1 MSKNTAKSVEK
12 KPGKMKKII
21 MVGGGGVALLAAGIG
36 GGAYFSGSFAAGE
49 KEDPNKPKLVVRSE
63 EPEEESSGEGG
74 EAKEPVAKV
83 GTVSVPNDRFRVD
96 PRKYEATYFT
106 LDQAFTSNLAD
117 GNGFVQVGLSLS
129 TYYDSK
135 VINNIKR
142 QMVPVRSAI
151 LLVLSQQDAAH
162 LSTPEGKAAL
172 QKSITDAINE
182 VLRQKEGFG
191 GVDNVYFTNLVI
203 Q

>member
-1 MSKNTAKSVEK
+1 MSKNAAKPAEK
-12 KPGKMKKII
+12 KPGKMKKMI
-21 MVGGGGVALLAAGIG
+21 MLGGGGAALLAAGIG
-36 GGAYFSGSFAAGE
+36 GGAFFSGSFAAGE
-49 KEDPNKPKLVVRSE
+49 KEDPNKPKLVLRSE
-63 EPEEESSGEGG
+63 EPEEESGGEGG
-74 EAKEPVAKV
+74 ESKEPVAKI
-83 GTVSVPNDRFRVD
+83 GTVSVPNDRFKVD
-96 PRKYEATYFT
+96 PRKYEATYYT

-151 LLVLSQQDAAH
+151 LLVLSQQDASH
-162 LSTPEGKAAL
+162 LSTPQGKAAL
-172 QKSITDAINE
+172 QKSITEAIND